1 MSNLRDKI
9 KTYFYIPPK
18 AKLELSKRNVKI
30 YTYLAPL
37 ILLYGVLL
45 LCSELFIYHSSSI
58 VNIIYYLCFI
68 CNSLLFYTGRIITRK
83 KNSHFTNQFLIMMVC
98 SIICFLMYFN
108 IADVVNTHYIMNFY
122 FAIVIMIMA
131 FELTPVFYTFAIIIF
146 FAELVYCDMKT
157 TQNGL
162 FLYLNNGLFC
172 AVLIFFSFYKRKLVS
187 IRELARQ
194 EIEEKNRQL
203 NVRNIALSRQRDLLL
218 VKKQYLEN
226 TVFTQSQEYQLQ
238 NERILKLQDNTI
250 VSLSNLVENR
260 DEDTGSHVLRTR
272 DYVELIATKAYL
284 TGEFP
289 ELDET
294 TIKYF
299 VKAAPMHDIGKIVVP
314 DAVLKKPG
322 KLTPEEFELIKMHA
336 AKGGEIVQ
344 NVLGTGADADYV
356 RVAKEIA
363 KYHHEKYDGTGYPE
377 GKKGTDIPLSARI
390 MAIADVFDALVSP
403 RCYKDPMPVD
413 KAFSIIAQE
422 AGTHFDPELS
432 RIFLDSKEDVIAI
445 MDRNYEK

>member
-18 AKLELSKRNVKI
+18 AKLAISEKNVKACAF
-30 YTYLAPL
+30 LML
-37 ILLYGVLL
+37 G
-45 LCSELFIYHSSSI
+45 LFLDGFIFLVITLFFNEQIDI
-58 VNIIYYLCFI
+58 VDVVYYSLFVAI
-68 CNSLLFYTGRIITRK
+68 SLLFFLVRGLTRK
-83 KNSHFTNQFLIMMVC
+83 RHNFWVNQLLILMICVFV
-98 SIICFLMYFN
+98 CFLMYFN
-108 IADVVNTHYIMNFY
+108 IADEVHIHYIMNFY
-122 FAIVIMIMA
+122 FVIVLMVIA
-131 FELTPVFYTFAIIIF
+131 FELSPLFYTSAIIIF
-146 FAELVYCDMKT
+146 FVELVYCDMKT